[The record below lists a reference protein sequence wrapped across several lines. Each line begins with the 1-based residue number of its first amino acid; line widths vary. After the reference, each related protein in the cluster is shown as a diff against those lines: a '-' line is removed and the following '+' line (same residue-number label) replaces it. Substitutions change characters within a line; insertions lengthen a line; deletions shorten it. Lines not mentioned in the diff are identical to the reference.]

1 MWASEEERL
10 SDHPSGIVFVEWG
23 GVRMSRHEPVLTE
36 SLPRTD
42 MTRTLFPT
50 AKNIIRVPDY
60 CMGRFAD
67 ALQLG
72 SIRNMPCVCKIIY
85 PRMNLYLETLAA
97 SIVWPRLP
105 FIEVLWIPWFC
116 WVKGNWPSTAHLNF
130 LPVLGPSNHH
140 GCASSL
146 DSDFKTSHCVVLAPL
161 RVSFTR
167 NPPSKRGN
175 TLRCYAKLALE
186 SLVYIPQKLF
196 SWEKFNARQVH

>member
-1 MWASEEERL
+1 
-10 SDHPSGIVFVEWG
+10 
-23 GVRMSRHEPVLTE
+23 MSRHEPVLTE

-97 SIVWPRLP
+97 SIV
-105 FIEVLWIPWFC
+105 
-116 WVKGNWPSTAHLNF
+116 
-130 LPVLGPSNHH
+130 
-140 GCASSL
+140 
-146 DSDFKTSHCVVLAPL
+146 
-161 RVSFTR
+161 
-167 NPPSKRGN
+167 
-175 TLRCYAKLALE
+175 
-186 SLVYIPQKLF
+186 
-196 SWEKFNARQVH
+196 